1 MSIKIKKIS
10 VSLIMFILFGF
21 GISLQIKSNIGQ
33 SMLNA
38 LALTLTDVSAA
49 KIGTILN
56 LINGLFWCANIVMRK
71 FKVNISD
78 FVQIIVIILNGLIV
92 NFFVYNVLNSMVLD
106 MYFSKLGTFVIG
118 LFLSST
124 TLGILLAIGIIKFPL
139 EGFCITLS
147 NLFHTKLT
155 TVRFSLDAIFFG
167 IILILVVFTHVPFYI
182 REGTIIS
189 FILLSYLLG
198 QSYKYAQ
205 KLSISQ

>member
-38 LALTLTDVSAA
+38 LALTLTDVSAT
-49 KIGTILN
+49 KIGTVLN
-56 LINGLFWCANIVMRK
+56 LINGLFWCANIIMCK
-71 FKVNISD
+71 FKVNTSD
-78 FVQIIVIILNGLIV
+78 FVQIIVTLLNGLIV
-92 NFFVYNVLNSMVLD
+92 NFFVYTVLHSLVLD
-106 MYFSKLGTFVIG
+106 TYFLKLVTFVIG

-124 TLGILLAIGIIKFPL
+124 SLGILLAIGIIKFPM
-139 EGFCITLS
+139 ESFCITLS
-147 NLFHTKLT
+147 NLLCTKLSV
-155 TVRFSLDAIFFG
+155 VRYTLDSIFLV
-167 IILILVVFTHVPFYI
+167 IILILVIFSHVPFYI

-205 KLSISQ
+205 KLNISQ

>member
-49 KIGTILN
+49 KIGT
-56 LINGLFWCANIVMRK
+56 
-71 FKVNISD
+71 
-78 FVQIIVIILNGLIV
+78 
-92 NFFVYNVLNSMVLD
+92 
-106 MYFSKLGTFVIG
+106 FVIG

-124 TLGILLAIGIIKFPL
+124 TLGILLAIGIINFPL

-155 TVRFSLDAIFFG
+155 TVRFSLDAFFFG

>member
-38 LALTLTDVSAA
+38 LALTLTDISDT

-56 LINGLFWCANIVMRK
+56 LINGLFWCANIIMRK
-71 FKVNISD
+71 FKVNTSD
-78 FVQIIVIILNGLIV
+78 FVQIIVTLLNGLIV
-92 NFFVYNVLNSMVLD
+92 NFFVYTVLHSMVLD
-106 MYFSKLGTFVIG
+106 TYFLKLVTFATG

-124 TLGILLAIGIIKFPL
+124 SLGILLAIGIIKFPM
-139 EGFCITLS
+139 ESFCITLS
-147 NLFHTKLT
+147 NLLHTKLSV
-155 TVRFSLDAIFFG
+155 VRYTLDSIFLV
-167 IILILVVFTHVPFYI
+167 IILILVIFAHVPFYI